1 MKILIFLGKQLLSHP
16 VLKLK
21 MIPYSLTVQLLTAWK
36 MAAYARLK
44 TVKITIVFCPGLH
57 LKTEMEI
64 MKTRMKMVLISI
76 TAVVSI
82 AREVHPPSY
91 IVPYRTITVPA
102 GAAAGFFVLK
112 RRPFFK
118 TALWLTIVRMMWAAD
133 CMLATVPALSF
144 FIAGLQEI

>member
-1 MKILIFLGKQLLSHP
+1 MLSHP

-21 MIPYSLTVQLLTAWK
+21 MIPYSLIVQLLTAWK
-36 MAAYARLK
+36 MVAYARLK

-64 MKTRMKMVLISI
+64 MKTLTKMVLISI

-82 AREVHPPSY
+82 ARGVHPPSY

-118 TALWLTIVRMMWAAD
+118 TALWLTIVRMMWAED
-133 CMLATVPALSF
+133 CMRATVPALSF
-144 FIAGLQEI
+144 FIADLQEI